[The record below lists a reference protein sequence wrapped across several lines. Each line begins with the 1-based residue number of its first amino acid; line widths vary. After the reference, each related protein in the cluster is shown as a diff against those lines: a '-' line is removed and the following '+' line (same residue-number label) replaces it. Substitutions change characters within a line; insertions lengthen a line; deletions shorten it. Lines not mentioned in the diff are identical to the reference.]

1 LVVTRGGDDA
11 AARERALFLCREEI
25 ARDPSVQRLL
35 NDAFAP
41 FAVAVVVT
49 NRRVR
54 RGFAE
59 QVAELDAMLAD
70 CAVAIGHGYDAW
82 VLMAAAAARAD
93 RDVLVPQLLLINPVL
108 GASQHLNGSLLGYRA
123 PRGRRVRA
131 AFGLES
137 EDDGHP
143 ELVER
148 TTYVFGDNDPHS
160 SLRDWRYLRGL
171 GCRVHG
177 IRGWHERNRASVES
191 QLFEVLAEYARDQAA
206 VSAATTG
213 DDDEPD
219 VRRVAGGS

>member
-1 LVVTRGGDDA
+1 VVVTGRLENA
-11 AARERALFLCREEI
+11 ATRERAVFLCREEI
-25 ARDPSVQRLL
+25 ARDPSVRRLL
-35 NDAFAP
+35 HEALAP
-41 FAVAVVVT
+41 LDVSVAVT

-59 QVAELDAMLAD
+59 QVAEIDAMLAD

-82 VLMAAAAARAD
+82 VLMAAAAERAD
-93 RDVLVPQLLLINPVL
+93 RDLLVPQLLLVNPVL
-108 GASQHLNGSLLGYRA
+108 GASQHLNGALLGYRA

-131 AFGLES
+131 AFGLEAD
-137 EDDGHP
+137 EDGLP

-177 IRGWHERNRASVES
+177 IRGWHERNRASVEA
-191 QLFEVLAEYARDQAA
+191 QLFEVLADYARDLVA
-206 VSAATTG
+206 VSDATPG
-213 DDDEPD
+213 DDEPD
-219 VRRVAGGS
+219 IRRVAGGI